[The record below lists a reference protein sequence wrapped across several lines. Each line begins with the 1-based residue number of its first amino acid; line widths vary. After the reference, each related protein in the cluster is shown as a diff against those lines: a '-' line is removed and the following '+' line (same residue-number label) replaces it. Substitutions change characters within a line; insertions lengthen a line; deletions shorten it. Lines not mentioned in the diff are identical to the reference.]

1 MAQIIET
8 LKNCTI
14 ATVAKS
20 ATLSN
25 GNLTYTAS
33 GKPGTNIHL
42 FSKTVT
48 RSSGY
53 VFSTEPLID
62 FKSTEFPQNYSV
74 VIADTGATK
83 TNNLTVRKFD
93 VYYKLPQVN
102 SSSDTI
108 KISAKAELLKVASTG
123 KISGFDLVTG
133 TLSSVGGKRELNIYG
148 DPGATVTLEVK
159 ETTANPDVNTTTTT
173 STVAS
178 NESGTRLVTLTLAN
192 PNIHVGMTVTGTN
205 IASNTVVSS
214 INGTAV
220 QVSNNTTGSAS
231 GTLTFSGSFTA
242 TIGENGV
249 FTKLISFPST
259 TANKSYSAI
268 ITRIANDSFVGGL
281 AGLSTKTITVLQFP
295 QITLTATLVNNS
307 SNSGDWSLVAP
318 AAIDIVGQASQEDIV
333 FPVKWVVRAAQAG
346 EISQTTAGFSTAA
359 FTSNATAS
367 GSIQIGSDASTATF
381 VFLSNAKVEISNITT
396 FSNLACVGS
405 SGTNKLTLTAP
416 QSLFYVGLPVTGTNI
431 PGGATI
437 TAIGP
442 GYQEITLSASLTGNI
457 TAATFP
463 AKPFAVISGNIRS
476 NQGKA
481 NVSTNIEVNSIIT
494 LTT

>member
-33 GKPGTNIHL
+33 GRPGTNIHL
-42 FSKTVT
+42 FTKTIT
-48 RSSGY
+48 RAANH
-53 VFSTEPLID
+53 VFNVEPTID
-62 FKSTEFPQNYSV
+62 FSSTTFPQNYSV
-74 VIADTGATK
+74 VVTDTGATK
-83 TNNLTVRKFD
+83 TNNLTVRAFD
-93 VYYKLPQVN
+93 IYYKLPQTN
-102 SSSDTI
+102 SNLDTI
-108 KISAKAELLKVASTG
+108 KINAKAELAKVASTG
-123 KISGFDLVTG
+123 KISGFDLITG

-159 ETTANPDVNTTTTT
+159 ETTANPDVNITTTT
-173 STVAS
+173 SVVAS
-178 NESGTRLVTLTLAN
+178 NESGTRNITLTYAN
-192 PNIHVGMTVTGTN
+192 PDIYVGMTVTGTN
-205 IASNTVVSS
+205 IASGTTVVSIS
-214 INGTAV
+214 NTTL
-220 QVSNNTTGSAS
+220 QVSQNTTGAAS

-242 TIGENGV
+242 TIGENGI
-249 FTKLISFPST
+249 FTKLITFPST
-259 TANKSYSAI
+259 TVSKSYSAI
-268 ITRIANDSFVGGL
+268 ITRIASDSFVGGL

-295 QITLTATLVNNS
+295 QITLTATLVNGS
-307 SNSGDWSLVAP
+307 SNSGNWSLVAP
-318 AAIDIVGQASQEDIV
+318 AAIDVVGEASQEDII
-333 FPVKWVVRAAQAG
+333 FPVKWIVRATQAG

-359 FTSNATAS
+359 FTSNSAAS

-381 VFLSNAKVEISNITT
+381 MFLSNAKVEISNIIT

-405 SGTNKLTLTAP
+405 SGTNKLVLTAP

-442 GYQEITLSASLTGNI
+442 GFQEITLSANLTGDI

-463 AKPFAVISGNIRS
+463 AKPFAVISGDIRS

-481 NVSTNIEVNSIIT
+481 NVSTNIEVNNIIT